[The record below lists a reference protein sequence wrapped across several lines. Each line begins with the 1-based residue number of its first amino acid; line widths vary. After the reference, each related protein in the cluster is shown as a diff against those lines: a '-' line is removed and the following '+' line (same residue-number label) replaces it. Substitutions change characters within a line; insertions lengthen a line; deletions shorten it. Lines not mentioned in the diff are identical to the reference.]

1 MRRVVVTGMGAV
13 TPIGIGVEN
22 FWNSV
27 KEKRTGFDKIT
38 KFDTTGFKASLAA
51 EIKDFDPKEFM
62 DFKAARRME
71 LFCQYAV
78 AAAAEAMKN
87 AGIDME
93 KEDPYRVGCYVGSGI
108 GSLQAMEREHKRLLE
123 RGASRI
129 NPLLVPLM
137 ISNMAC
143 GNVSI
148 QLGLKGKSLNVV
160 TACATGTHSIGE
172 AFRSIQIGDADVI
185 VAGGTEA
192 AICPMGVGGFSALT
206 ALSSATDPKRCSIP
220 FDKDRSG
227 FVMGEGAGVV
237 ILEELSH
244 AQARNANI
252 LAEVVGYGCTSDAY
266 HITSPAEDG
275 DVIW

>member
-1 MRRVVVTGMGAV
+1 
-13 TPIGIGVEN
+13 
-22 FWNSV
+22 
-27 KEKRTGFDKIT
+27 
-38 KFDTTGFKASLAA
+38 
-51 EIKDFDPKEFM
+51 M

-227 FVMGEGAGVV
+227 FVMGKVQV
-237 ILEELSH
+237 LLF
-244 AQARNANI
+244 
-252 LAEVVGYGCTSDAY
+252 
-266 HITSPAEDG
+266 
-275 DVIW
+275 

>member
-13 TPIGIGVEN
+13 TPVGIGIEN
-22 FWNSV
+22 FWNSI
-27 KEKRTGFDKIT
+27 KEKKTGFDKIT

-78 AAAAEAMKN
+78 AAAAEAMEN

-148 QLGLKGKSLNVV
+148 QLGLCDRNPFHRRSVPQYSDRRCRCDRGRRYRSSHLSD
-160 TACATGTHSIGE
+160 GGRRI
-172 AFRSIQIGDADVI
+172 FRSD
-185 VAGGTEA
+185 GTVF
-192 AICPMGVGGFSALT
+192 CN
-206 ALSSATDPKRCSIP
+206 
-220 FDKDRSG
+220 RSETLLHP
-227 FVMGEGAGVV
+227 V
-237 ILEELSH
+237 
-244 AQARNANI
+244 
-252 LAEVVGYGCTSDAY
+252 
-266 HITSPAEDG
+266 
-275 DVIW
+275 

>member
-27 KEKRTGFDKIT
+27 KEKKTGFDKIT

-51 EIKDFDPKEFM
+51 EVKDFDPKEFM

-108 GSLQAMEREHKRLLE
+108 GSLQAMEREHKDCW
-123 RGASRI
+123 AW
-129 NPLLVPLM
+129 
-137 ISNMAC
+137 
-143 GNVSI
+143 
-148 QLGLKGKSLNVV
+148 SLQDQS
-160 TACATGTHSIGE
+160 TSGSTDDLQYGIRKCFHS
-172 AFRSIQIGDADVI
+172 A
-185 VAGGTEA
+185 GTERQKPE
-192 AICPMGVGGFSALT
+192 CGDCLC
-206 ALSSATDPKRCSIP
+206 DRNP
-220 FDKDRSG
+220 FHR
-227 FVMGEGAGVV
+227 
-237 ILEELSH
+237 
-244 AQARNANI
+244 
-252 LAEVVGYGCTSDAY
+252 
-266 HITSPAEDG
+266 
-275 DVIW
+275 

>member
-108 GSLQAMEREHKRLLE
+108 GSLQAMEAIKYILGQGKLLT
-123 RGASRI
+123 GS
-129 NPLLVPLM
+129 LLTYDALDMEFRKIKLPKNTCNCAV
-137 ISNMAC
+137 C
-143 GNVSI
+143 GDHPTITKLIDYEQVE
-148 QLGLKGKSLNVV
+148 
-160 TACATGTHSIGE
+160 C
-172 AFRSIQIGDADVI
+172 
-185 VAGGTEA
+185 
-192 AICPMGVGGFSALT
+192 
-206 ALSSATDPKRCSIP
+206 
-220 FDKDRSG
+220 
-227 FVMGEGAGVV
+227 EG
-237 ILEELSH
+237 I
-244 AQARNANI
+244 
-252 LAEVVGYGCTSDAY
+252 
-266 HITSPAEDG
+266 
-275 DVIW
+275 